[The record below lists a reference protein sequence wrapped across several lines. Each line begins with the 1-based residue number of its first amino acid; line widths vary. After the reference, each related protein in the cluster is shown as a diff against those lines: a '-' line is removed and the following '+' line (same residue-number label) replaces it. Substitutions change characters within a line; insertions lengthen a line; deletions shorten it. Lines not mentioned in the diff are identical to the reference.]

1 MKARRELALYDIIVL
16 GSGPAGLTAAI
27 YAARARMR
35 TLVVTGPMLGGQ
47 IAYTYQVDNY
57 PGFPQGS
64 TGPGL
69 IDLFKMHAEGFGAE
83 LLEGDA
89 TAVDFSS
96 HPFMVRVGGER
107 YEGKAVILA
116 TGSLNRRLGL
126 DSEERLMGR
135 GVFFCTTCDAAL
147 YEGKRV
153 AVVGGGDSALQESL
167 DLAKFAREVVI
178 LHRQDKPTACT
189 CLKRR
194 VDEKDNIRFLYN
206 TVVEDILGED
216 RVQGVKVRNTETGEG
231 RVLETDGVLI
241 AIGWAPNTSIFRG
254 QIDLDDGGY
263 VLSDGVKTSVEGVYA
278 AGDLVDTN
286 YRQVVTACGSGCM
299 AAIEAERYIDGLRSG
314 VEKRPIS
321 ASSTAAV

>member
-1 MKARRELALYDIIVL
+1 
-16 GSGPAGLTAAI
+16 
-27 YAARARMR
+27 
-35 TLVVTGPMLGGQ
+35 MLGGQ

-69 IDLFKMHAEGFGAE
+69 IDLFKRHAERFGAE
-83 LLEGDA
+83 FLEGDA

-107 YEGKAVILA
+107 HEGKAVIIA

-153 AVVGGGDSALQESL
+153 AVVGGGDSALQEAL

-178 LHRQDKPTACT
+178 LHRHDKPAACT

-216 RVQGVKVRNTETGEG
+216 RVQGVKVRNTETGEE

-241 AIGWAPNTSIFRG
+241 AIGWAPNTSLFRG
-254 QIDLDDGGY
+254 QVDLDDGGY

-278 AGDLVDTN
+278 AGDLVDTK

-299 AAIEAERYIDGLRSG
+299 AAIEAGRYIDGLRSG
-314 VEKRPIS
+314 AEKRPIS